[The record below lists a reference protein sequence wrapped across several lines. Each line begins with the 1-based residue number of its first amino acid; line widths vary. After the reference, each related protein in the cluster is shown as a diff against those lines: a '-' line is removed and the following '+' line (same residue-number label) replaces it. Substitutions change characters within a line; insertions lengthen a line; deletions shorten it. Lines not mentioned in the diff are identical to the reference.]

1 VGERAVGNGISVG
14 VGRGVGE
21 REGAV
26 GMGDVCCFVGL
37 NMAEKSEFEVVEE
50 GLEEVVEV
58 VEEWLLMIATMGEE
72 VVVE

>member
-1 VGERAVGNGISVG
+1 VVGERAVGNGISVG

-50 GLEEVVEV
+50 GF
-58 VEEWLLMIATMGEE
+58 
-72 VVVE
+72 